1 MANNLLSINDLSKKE
16 ILELIEFANK
26 FFNDEGSFRRESLF
40 PDKTIANVFCEPST
54 RTKSS
59 FAIAAKNL
67 GCSVID
73 FNIENSSVQKGE
85 SIYETIDALNLMG
98 VDLCVLRHPESIIR
112 ELAETLPEMV
122 FVNAGEGSI
131 SHPTQALL
139 DALAIRRRLGRGLEG
154 LIVAICGDIAHSRVA
169 RSNIHLLSIMGARV
183 RAVAPPTLIP
193 EGLERLGVVVHHNMS
208 SGLKDADIIMMLR
221 LQTERMKGSYVP
233 SIREYYELYGLNSK
247 KLKMAKPH
255 ALIMHPGPMN
265 RGVEIDSELA
275 DDIDRSL
282 IREQVEMGV
291 AVRMASLQALVDNQT
306 VPWAKNQS

>member
-16 ILELIEFANK
+16 ILELIEFANN

-54 RTKSS
+54 RAKSS

-139 DALAIRRRLGRGLEG
+139 DLKTIIDHKGKLDDLN
-154 LIVAICGDIAHSRVA
+154 IVIIGDLDHSRVTSSFVEGI
-169 RSNIHLLSIMGARV
+169 SNFDIGSLTFCGH
-183 RAVAPPTLIP
+183 P
-193 EGLERLGVVVHHNMS
+193 EMCTKYRDPKIGRYEADMATALQ
-208 SGLKDADIIMMLR
+208 DADVVMTLR
-221 LQTERMKGSYVP
+221 IQYERFEKELNLDLETYKSEYQLSSEKLENAKGDA
-233 SIREYYELYGLNSK
+233 I
-247 KLKMAKPH
+247 
-255 ALIMHPGPMN
+255 IMHPGPVN
-265 RGVEIDSELA
+265 YIEITEAVYDSEN
-275 DDIDRSL
+275 SV
-282 IREQVEMGV
+282 IRQQIANGV
-291 AVRMASLQALVDNQT
+291 AIRMAVLSRFLG
-306 VPWAKNQS
+306 S

>member
-16 ILELIEFANK
+16 ILELIEFANN

-139 DALAIRRRLGRGLEG
+139 DLKTIIDHKDKLDDLN
-154 LIVAICGDIAHSRVA
+154 IVIIGDLDHSRVTSSFVEGI
-169 RSNIHLLSIMGARV
+169 SNFDIGSLTFCGH
-183 RAVAPPTLIP
+183 P
-193 EGLERLGVVVHHNMS
+193 EMCTKYRDPKIGRYEADMATALQ
-208 SGLKDADIIMMLR
+208 DADVVMTLR
-221 LQTERMKGSYVP
+221 IQYERFEKELNLDLETYKSEYQLSSEKLENAKGDA
-233 SIREYYELYGLNSK
+233 I
-247 KLKMAKPH
+247 
-255 ALIMHPGPMN
+255 IMHPGPVN
-265 RGVEIDSELA
+265 YIEITEAVYNSEN
-275 DDIDRSL
+275 SV
-282 IREQVEMGV
+282 IRQQIANGV
-291 AVRMASLQALVDNQT
+291 AIRMAVLSRFLG
-306 VPWAKNQS
+306 S

>member
-16 ILELIEFANK
+16 ILELIEFANN

-112 ELAETLPEMV
+112 ELAETLPDMV
-122 FVNAGEGSI
+122 FINAGEGSI

-139 DALAIRRRLGRGLEG
+139 DLKTIIDHKDKLNDLN
-154 LIVAICGDIAHSRVA
+154 IVIIGDLDHSRVTSSFVEGI
-169 RSNIHLLSIMGARV
+169 SNFDIGSLTFCGH
-183 RAVAPPTLIP
+183 P
-193 EGLERLGVVVHHNMS
+193 EMCTKYRDPKIGRYEADMATALQ
-208 SGLKDADIIMMLR
+208 DADVVMTLR
-221 LQTERMKGSYVP
+221 IQYERFEKELNLDLETYKSEYQLSSEKLDNAKGDA
-233 SIREYYELYGLNSK
+233 I
-247 KLKMAKPH
+247 
-255 ALIMHPGPMN
+255 IMHPGPVN
-265 RGVEIDSELA
+265 YIEITEAVYDSEN
-275 DDIDRSL
+275 SV
-282 IREQVEMGV
+282 IRQQIANGV
-291 AVRMASLQALVDNQT
+291 AIRMAVLSRFLG
-306 VPWAKNQS
+306 S

>member
-1 MANNLLSINDLSKKE
+1 MADNLLSINDLSKKE
-16 ILELIEFANK
+16 ILELIEFANN

-122 FVNAGEGSI
+122 FINAGEGSI

-139 DALAIRRRLGRGLEG
+139 DLKTIIDHKDKLDDLN
-154 LIVAICGDIAHSRVA
+154 IVIIGDLDHSRVTSSFVEGI
-169 RSNIHLLSIMGARV
+169 SNFDIGSLTFCGH
-183 RAVAPPTLIP
+183 P
-193 EGLERLGVVVHHNMS
+193 EMCTKYKDPKIGIYEPDMAIALQ
-208 SGLKDADIIMMLR
+208 DADVVMTLR
-221 LQTERMKGSYVP
+221 IQYERFEKELNLDLETYKSEYQLSSEKLENAKGDA
-233 SIREYYELYGLNSK
+233 I
-247 KLKMAKPH
+247 
-255 ALIMHPGPMN
+255 IMHPGPVN
-265 RGVEIDSELA
+265 YIEITEAVYDSEN
-275 DDIDRSL
+275 SV
-282 IREQVEMGV
+282 IRQQIANGV
-291 AVRMASLQALVDNQT
+291 AIRMAVLSRFLG
-306 VPWAKNQS
+306 S

>member
-1 MANNLLSINDLSKKE
+1 MANNLISINDLSKKE
-16 ILELIEFANK
+16 ILELIEFANN

-122 FVNAGEGSI
+122 FINAGEGSI

-139 DALAIRRRLGRGLEG
+139 DLKTIIDHKDKLDDLN
-154 LIVAICGDIAHSRVA
+154 IVIIGDLDHSRVTSSFVEGI
-169 RSNIHLLSIMGARV
+169 SNFDIGSLTFCGH
-183 RAVAPPTLIP
+183 P
-193 EGLERLGVVVHHNMS
+193 EMCTKYRDPKIGRYEADMATALQ
-208 SGLKDADIIMMLR
+208 DADVVMTLR
-221 LQTERMKGSYVP
+221 IQYERFEKELNLDLETYKS
-233 SIREYYELYGLNSK
+233 EYQLSSE
-247 KLKMAKPH
+247 KLENARGD
-255 ALIMHPGPMN
+255 AIIMHPGPVN
-265 RGVEIDSELA
+265 YIEITEAVYDSEN
-275 DDIDRSL
+275 SV
-282 IREQVEMGV
+282 IRQQIANGV
-291 AVRMASLQALVDNQT
+291 AIRMAVLSRFLG
-306 VPWAKNQS
+306 S

>member
-16 ILELIEFANK
+16 ILELIEFANN

-112 ELAETLPEMV
+112 ELAETLTEMV

-139 DALAIRRRLGRGLEG
+139 DLKTIIDHKDKLDDLN
-154 LIVAICGDIAHSRVA
+154 IVIIGDLDHSRVTSSFVEGI
-169 RSNIHLLSIMGARV
+169 SNFDIGSLTFCGH
-183 RAVAPPTLIP
+183 P
-193 EGLERLGVVVHHNMS
+193 EMCTKYRDPKIGRYEADMATALQ
-208 SGLKDADIIMMLR
+208 DADVVMTLR
-221 LQTERMKGSYVP
+221 IQYERFEKELNLDLETYKSEYQLSSEKLENAKGDA
-233 SIREYYELYGLNSK
+233 I
-247 KLKMAKPH
+247 
-255 ALIMHPGPMN
+255 IMHPGPVN
-265 RGVEIDSELA
+265 YIEITEAVYDSEN
-275 DDIDRSL
+275 SV
-282 IREQVEMGV
+282 IRQQIANGV
-291 AVRMASLQALVDNQT
+291 AIRMAVLSRFLG
-306 VPWAKNQS
+306 S

>member
-16 ILELIEFANK
+16 ILELIEFANN
-26 FFNDEGSFRRESLF
+26 FFNDKGSFRRESLF

-139 DALAIRRRLGRGLEG
+139 DLKTIIDHKDKLDDLN
-154 LIVAICGDIAHSRVA
+154 IVIIGDLDHSRVTSSFVEGI
-169 RSNIHLLSIMGARV
+169 SNFDIGSLTFCGHPEMCTKYRDPKMGRYEADM
-183 RAVAPPTLIP
+183 ATALQ
-193 EGLERLGVVVHHNMS
+193 
-208 SGLKDADIIMMLR
+208 DADVVMTLR
-221 LQTERMKGSYVP
+221 IQYERFEKELNLDLETYKSEYQLSSEKLENAKGDA
-233 SIREYYELYGLNSK
+233 I
-247 KLKMAKPH
+247 
-255 ALIMHPGPMN
+255 IMHPGPVN
-265 RGVEIDSELA
+265 YIEITEAVYDSEN
-275 DDIDRSL
+275 SV
-282 IREQVEMGV
+282 IRQQIANGV
-291 AVRMASLQALVDNQT
+291 AIRMAVLSRFLG
-306 VPWAKNQS
+306 S

>member
-16 ILELIEFANK
+16 ILELIEFANN

-139 DALAIRRRLGRGLEG
+139 DLKTIIDHKDKLDDLN
-154 LIVAICGDIAHSRVA
+154 IVIIGDLDHSRVTSSFVEGI
-169 RSNIHLLSIMGARV
+169 SNFDIGSLTFCGH
-183 RAVAPPTLIP
+183 P
-193 EGLERLGVVVHHNMS
+193 EMCTKYRDPKIGRYEADMATALQ
-208 SGLKDADIIMMLR
+208 DADVVMTLR
-221 LQTERMKGSYVP
+221 IQYERFEKELNLDLETYKS
-233 SIREYYELYGLNSK
+233 EYQLSSE
-247 KLKMAKPH
+247 KLESARGD
-255 ALIMHPGPMN
+255 AIIMHPGPVN
-265 RGVEIDSELA
+265 YIEITEAVYDSEN
-275 DDIDRSL
+275 SV
-282 IREQVEMGV
+282 IRQQIANGV
-291 AVRMASLQALVDNQT
+291 AIRMAVLSRFLG
-306 VPWAKNQS
+306 S

>member
-1 MANNLLSINDLSKKE
+1 MANNLLSINDLTKKE
-16 ILELIEFANK
+16 ILELIEFANN

-139 DALAIRRRLGRGLEG
+139 DLKTIIDHKDKLDDLN
-154 LIVAICGDIAHSRVA
+154 IVIIGDLDHSRVTSSFVEGI
-169 RSNIHLLSIMGARV
+169 SNFDIGSLTFCGH
-183 RAVAPPTLIP
+183 P
-193 EGLERLGVVVHHNMS
+193 EMCTKYRDPKIGRYEADMATALQ
-208 SGLKDADIIMMLR
+208 DADVVMTLR
-221 LQTERMKGSYVP
+221 IQYERFEKELNLDLETYKSEYQLSSEKLENAKGDA
-233 SIREYYELYGLNSK
+233 I
-247 KLKMAKPH
+247 
-255 ALIMHPGPMN
+255 IMHPGPVN
-265 RGVEIDSELA
+265 YIEITEAVYDSEN
-275 DDIDRSL
+275 SV
-282 IREQVEMGV
+282 IRQQIANGV
-291 AVRMASLQALVDNQT
+291 AIRMAVLSRFLG
-306 VPWAKNQS
+306 S

>member
-16 ILELIEFANK
+16 ILELIEFANN

-122 FVNAGEGSI
+122 FINAGEGSI

-139 DALAIRRRLGRGLEG
+139 DLKTIIDHKDKLDDLN
-154 LIVAICGDIAHSRVA
+154 IVIIGDLDHSRVTSSFVEGI
-169 RSNIHLLSIMGARV
+169 SNFDIGSLTFCGH
-183 RAVAPPTLIP
+183 P
-193 EGLERLGVVVHHNMS
+193 EMCTKYRNPKIGKYEADMAIALQ
-208 SGLKDADIIMMLR
+208 DADVVMTLR
-221 LQTERMKGSYVP
+221 IQYERFEKELNLDLETYKSEYQLSSEKLENAKGDA
-233 SIREYYELYGLNSK
+233 I
-247 KLKMAKPH
+247 
-255 ALIMHPGPMN
+255 IMHPGPVN
-265 RGVEIDSELA
+265 YIEITEAVYDSEN
-275 DDIDRSL
+275 SV
-282 IREQVEMGV
+282 IRQQIANGV
-291 AVRMASLQALVDNQT
+291 AIRMAVLSRFLG
-306 VPWAKNQS
+306 S

>member
-16 ILELIEFANK
+16 ILELIEFANN

-112 ELAETLPEMV
+112 ELAETLPEMI

-139 DALAIRRRLGRGLEG
+139 DLKTIIDHKDKLDDLN
-154 LIVAICGDIAHSRVA
+154 IVIIGDLDHSRVTSSFVEGI
-169 RSNIHLLSIMGARV
+169 SNFDIGSLTFCGH
-183 RAVAPPTLIP
+183 P
-193 EGLERLGVVVHHNMS
+193 EMCTKYRDPKIGRYEADMATALQ
-208 SGLKDADIIMMLR
+208 DADVVMTLR
-221 LQTERMKGSYVP
+221 IQYERFEKELNLDLETYKSEYQLSSEKLENAKGDA
-233 SIREYYELYGLNSK
+233 I
-247 KLKMAKPH
+247 
-255 ALIMHPGPMN
+255 IMHPGPVN
-265 RGVEIDSELA
+265 YIEITEAVYDSEN
-275 DDIDRSL
+275 SV
-282 IREQVEMGV
+282 IRQQIANGV
-291 AVRMASLQALVDNQT
+291 AIRMAVLSRFLG
-306 VPWAKNQS
+306 S

>member
-16 ILELIEFANK
+16 ILELIEFANN

-59 FAIAAKNL
+59 FEIAARNL

-122 FVNAGEGSI
+122 FINAGEGSI

-139 DALAIRRRLGRGLEG
+139 DLKTIIDHKDKLDDLN
-154 LIVAICGDIAHSRVA
+154 IVIIGDLDHSRVTSSFVEGI
-169 RSNIHLLSIMGARV
+169 SNFDIGSLTFCGHPEMCTKYRDPKMGRYEADM
-183 RAVAPPTLIP
+183 ATALQ
-193 EGLERLGVVVHHNMS
+193 
-208 SGLKDADIIMMLR
+208 DADVVMTLR
-221 LQTERMKGSYVP
+221 IQYERFEKELNLDLETYKSEYQLSSEKLENAKGDA
-233 SIREYYELYGLNSK
+233 I
-247 KLKMAKPH
+247 
-255 ALIMHPGPMN
+255 IMHPGPVN
-265 RGVEIDSELA
+265 YIEITEAVYDSEN
-275 DDIDRSL
+275 SV
-282 IREQVEMGV
+282 IRQQIANGV
-291 AVRMASLQALVDNQT
+291 AIRMAVLSRFLG
-306 VPWAKNQS
+306 S